1 MSAAR
6 MIRGGLTFLAMLL
19 AAMACAGAGADP
31 QPDNGLGPVA
41 RPAIPFAPRHYIAYR
56 TSAPLAIDG
65 KLDEADWDK
74 AEWTEDFIDI
84 EGPSMPAPRFRTR
97 AKLLWDD
104 DYLYF
109 AVEME
114 EPDLWAS
121 LTERDAVIY
130 QDNDIELFIDPEG
143 STHRYMELE
152 INQHGTPWDL
162 LLVKPYR
169 DGARVAYNGW
179 DIHGLRI
186 GRSLRGTLNQPGD
199 RDQGWTVEVAVP
211 WNALRETYGE
221 SLRPKTNEQWRLNFS
236 RVEWKT
242 SSAGGT
248 YRKLTDA
255 ATGRPLPEDNW
266 VWSPQGVI
274 DMHYPEMWGV
284 VQFSGHTVG
293 GPRDSWRSDPAQAA
307 KWALREV
314 YYAQR
319 AYYARHQRFAARF
332 SQLGLK
338 LDAAPGYAW
347 PPRLY
352 VAPQRFTARLE
363 GKDGRAALSI
373 EQDGLVH

>member
-1 MSAAR
+1 MSAKR
-6 MIRGGLTFLAMLL
+6 MVSKVMLL
-19 AAMACAGAGADP
+19 ALFTAAANAAEP
-31 QPDNGLGPVA
+31 RPPEPGLDAVQ
-41 RPAIPFAPRHYIAYR
+41 RPAIPFMPRHYVAYR
-56 TSAPLAIDG
+56 ASAPLQIDG

-74 AEWTEDFIDI
+74 AEWTEDFVDI
-84 EGPSMPAPRFRTR
+84 EGPVKPAPRFRTR

-104 DYLYF
+104 NYLYF

-114 EPDLWAS
+114 ESDLWAT
-121 LTERDAVIY
+121 LTERDSVIY

-143 STHRYMELE
+143 TTHRYMELE

-169 DGARVAYNGW
+169 DGERVAYNGW
-179 DIHGLRI
+179 DIHGLKI
-186 GRSLRGTLNQPGD
+186 GRTLRGTLNQPGD
-199 RDQGWTVEVAVP
+199 RDQGWTVEVAIP
-211 WNALRETYGE
+211 WGALRESYGE
-221 SLRPKTNEQWRLNFS
+221 SLRPKAGDQWRLNFS

-242 SSAGGT
+242 RSDGGA
-248 YRKLTDA
+248 YQKLMDEA
-255 ATGRPLPEDNW
+255 SGRPLPEDNW

-284 VQFSGHTVG
+284 VQFSSLTAGDV
-293 GPRDSWRSDPAQAA
+293 RESWHDDPKLAA

-319 AYYARHQRFAARF
+319 AFYAKHRRFASHF
-332 SQLGLK
+332 GQLGLK
-338 LDAAPGYAW
+338 LDAPAGYTW

-352 VAPQRFTARLE
+352 VSPRRFTASIA
-363 GKDGRAALSI
+363 GKNGGASLSI

>member
-1 MSAAR
+1 M
-6 MIRGGLTFLAMLL
+6 MKAMVALL
-19 AAMACAGAGADP
+19 AVMASAHG
-31 QPDNGLGPVA
+31 QELGPVP
-41 RPAIPFAPRHYIAYR
+41 RPAIPFQPRHYIAYR
-56 TSAPLAIDG
+56 ASAPLAVDG

-84 EGPSMPAPRFRTR
+84 EGPAKPRPRFRTR

-114 EPDLWAS
+114 EPDLWAT
-121 LTERDAVIY
+121 LTERDSVIY

-143 STHRYMELE
+143 TTHRYMELE

-162 LLVKPYR
+162 LLSKPYR
-169 DGARVAYNGW
+169 DAERVAYNGW
-179 DIHGLRI
+179 DIHGLKI
-186 GRSLRGTLNQPGD
+186 GRSLHGTLNQPGD

-211 WNALRETYGE
+211 WRALRESYGAP
-221 SLRPKTNEQWRLNFS
+221 LKPKSGEQWRLNFS

-242 SSAGGT
+242 KPVGGAYQKLVDASS
-248 YRKLTDA
+248 
-255 ATGRPLPEDNW
+255 GRPLPEDNW

-284 VQFSGHTVG
+284 VQFSEHTAG
-293 GPRDSWRSDPAQAA
+293 SARDSWRQDPAQAA

-319 AYYARHQRFAARF
+319 AYHARHQRYAT
-332 SQLGLK
+332 SYGQLGLK
-338 LDAAPGYAW
+338 QGAVPGYAW
-347 PPRLY
+347 PPRVFATPY
-352 VAPQRFTARLE
+352 QFSARLE
-363 GKDGRAALSI
+363 GQEGRAALSI

>member
-1 MSAAR
+1 MKAMVAMVAVMASAH
-6 MIRGGLTFLAMLL
+6 G
-19 AAMACAGAGADP
+19 
-31 QPDNGLGPVA
+31 QELGPVP
-41 RPAIPFAPRHYIAYR
+41 RPAIPFQPRHYIAYR
-56 TSAPLAIDG
+56 TSAPLAVDG

-74 AEWTEDFIDI
+74 AEWTEDFVDI
-84 EGPSMPAPRFRTR
+84 EGPAKPKPRFRTR

-114 EPDLWAS
+114 EPDLWAT
-121 LTERDAVIY
+121 LTERDSVIY

-143 STHRYMELE
+143 TTHRYMELE

-162 LLVKPYR
+162 LLSKPYR
-169 DGARVAYNGW
+169 DAERVAYNGW
-179 DIHGLRI
+179 DIHGLKI
-186 GRSLRGTLNQPGD
+186 GRSLHGTLNQPGD

-211 WNALRETYGE
+211 WRALRESYGPP
-221 SLRPKTNEQWRLNFS
+221 LKPKPGEQWRLNFS

-242 SSAGGT
+242 KAVGGVYQKLVDASS
-248 YRKLTDA
+248 
-255 ATGRPLPEDNW
+255 GRPLPEDNW

-284 VQFSGHTVG
+284 VQFSEHAAGSA
-293 GPRDSWRSDPAQAA
+293 RDSWRQDPAQAA

-319 AYYARHQRFAARF
+319 AYHARHRRYAATF
-332 SQLGLK
+332 GQLGLK
-338 LDAAPGYAW
+338 LAAVPGYAW
-347 PPRLY
+347 PPRVY
-352 VAPQRFTARLE
+352 ATPYQFSARLE
-363 GKDGRAALSI
+363 GQEGRAALSI